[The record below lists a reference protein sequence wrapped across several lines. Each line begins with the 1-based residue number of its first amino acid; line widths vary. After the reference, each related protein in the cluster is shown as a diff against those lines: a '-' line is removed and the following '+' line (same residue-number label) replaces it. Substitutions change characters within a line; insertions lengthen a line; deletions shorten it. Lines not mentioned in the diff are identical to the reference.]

1 MSPHLATTKALI
13 TGGGSGGH
21 VTPAIAVAQRLLSK
35 GWDLVFVGSV
45 SGLEERLLAPFDIR
59 YRGIQSGKLRR
70 YFSWQNLLDIG
81 RVAAG
86 LVQAI
91 FIVATERPT
100 VVFSKGGFVAFP
112 VVVAAWLWR
121 VPVVAHES
129 DVSQGLANRLS
140 GPFIKTLCT
149 SFAGTGAGR
158 FRGRLVH
165 TGAPIRAELL
175 TGDRTRGRQ
184 LLQAEGL
191 TRDAKLLLVTGGS
204 LGADALNAAVAAA
217 RPQLVKQGWF
227 IAHVCGPGKAIAE
240 SQPGYVAYEYV
251 GDGWADLLAAADLV
265 VSRAGANTL
274 FELLTLAKPNLLVPL
289 PKSGSRGDQLENA
302 AYAEAAGYSRVVAQH
317 ELTAQRLIEEIGE
330 LGNELA
336 ERQDRLAQFECAD
349 AVGKI
354 VKELERVIDFDG
366 LTE

>member
-1 MSPHLATTKALI
+1 
-13 TGGGSGGH
+13 
-21 VTPAIAVAQRLLSK
+21 VAQRLLSK

-45 SGLEERLLAPFDIR
+45 SGLEERLLAPLSIR

-70 YFSWQNLLDIG
+70 YFSWQNLLDVG

-86 LVQAI
+86 LMQAI
-91 FIVATERPT
+91 FIVAKERPA

-149 SFAGTGAGR
+149 SFAGTAAGR

-175 TGDRTRGRQ
+175 SGDRTRGRRV
-184 LLQAEGL
+184 LEAAGL
-191 TRDAKLLLVTGGS
+191 RRNAKLLLVTGGS
-204 LGADALNAAVAAA
+204 LGADALNAAVVAAC
-217 RPQLVKQGWF
+217 PQLVGEGWF
-227 IAHVCGPGKAIAE
+227 IAHVCGPGKARAE
-240 SQPGYVAYEYV
+240 SLPGYVAYEYV
-251 GDGWADLLAAADLV
+251 SDGWADLLAAADLV
-265 VSRAGANTL
+265 VSRAGANTV

-289 PKSGSRGDQLENA
+289 PRSGSRGDQLENA
-302 AYAEAAGYSRVVAQH
+302 AYAEAAGYSRVVTQQ
-317 ELTAQRLIEEIGE
+317 ELTAQRLVQEIGK
-330 LGNELA
+330 LSNELA
-336 ERQDRLAQFECAD
+336 QWQDRLAQFERVD
-349 AVGKI
+349 AVEKI
-354 VKELERVIDFDG
+354 IEELERTLNIDA
-366 LTE
+366 